1 MGTAGTPEAS
11 APELLEGLNQ
21 DMFAEDLREPHTD
34 TQEKNVRQIGT
45 QKKTNVRGSLQDGM
59 KLHGAE
65 GRETLTF
72 YEYCECIYGGSSRVT
87 EGIRITPPEQRLIT
101 RCVDVAS
108 VDVWYP
114 LHVLYNVYTCI
125 ILRVCVLIY
134 KQQSASLQLHTRPF
148 LLAAVLI
155 LTSIR
160 SELLALPRLL
170 YRRVATSCDSR
181 FIFLPAGRVRN
192 SFECLRHTVGF
203 EMDHDGISALAS
215 VHAASTTL
223 EELEAEKARLK
234 TRLEETREAL
244 VCRVCLDRP
253 VAAVFMPC
261 AHLNT
266 CHSCSASLTMCP
278 LCRTPI
284 HYAAAVIID

>member
-1 MGTAGTPEAS
+1 MDSTI
-11 APELLEGLNQ
+11 EL
-21 DMFAEDLREPHTD
+21 
-34 TQEKNVRQIGT
+34 
-45 QKKTNVRGSLQDGM
+45 
-59 KLHGAE
+59 
-65 GRETLTF
+65 
-72 YEYCECIYGGSSRVT
+72 
-87 EGIRITPPEQRLIT
+87 
-101 RCVDVAS
+101 
-108 VDVWYP
+108 DVWYP
-114 LHVLYNVYTCI
+114 LHVLYIVYTCI

-134 KQQSASLQLHTRPF
+134 KQQSASLLLHTTPF
-148 LLAAVLI
+148 LLAVVLI
-155 LTSIR
+155 LASIR

-192 SFECLRHTVGF
+192 SFECLRHTV
-203 EMDHDGISALAS
+203 
-215 VHAASTTL
+215 VHAASTSL

-234 TRLEETREAL
+234 ARLEETREAL

-253 VAAVFMPC
+253 VGAVFMPC
-261 AHLNT
+261 AHLST